1 VNRALA
7 AELRELVAEDL
18 AGPGAVGLSGE
29 HRREFARQRIFAH
42 VDRLSHDEASEWSR
56 SVSPDAGASSAHGD
70 SVGSLRDRDGRAIP
84 VDPGEEQL
92 LAQAVLDALFGMGG
106 LQTLIDN
113 PAVENIDINGCDRV
127 WATFADGSKRLMP
140 AIADSDE
147 EVVEMVRAAAG
158 RFGLAERR
166 FDLARPEVDLRLPDG
181 SRLSA
186 LMAVTARP
194 SVSIRRHRYAALSLA
209 DLVELGTLTG
219 EVASMLAAAVRARK
233 NIVVSGAMNS
243 GKTTLL
249 RALAAEVPPRERI
262 VTIEQALELGLE
274 ADLVRHP
281 DMVALEARPANVEG
295 EGLITVSDLV
305 RRALRMNA
313 DRVIVGEVLGD
324 EVLPMLNAMSQG
336 RSGSMCTIHADS
348 SAGVFRRIAS
358 YAVQAPER
366 LPLEASNLLIAGA
379 LHLVVHLD
387 SEAYDSTSG
396 ADALAAGTSGTSE
409 VMHLGDGPGQYQCV
423 EHFPA
428 VMSRRRFVS
437 SIREVLDAEGV
448 QVVSNEVYR
457 PGRDRR
463 AEAGSPLRQ
472 DTLQEL
478 RRFGYEPTRIET
490 FGMPA

>member
-1 VNRALA
+1 M
-7 AELRELVAEDL
+7 
-18 AGPGAVGLSGE
+18 
-29 HRREFARQRIFAH
+29 
-42 VDRLSHDEASEWSR
+42 
-56 SVSPDAGASSAHGD
+56 
-70 SVGSLRDRDGRAIP
+70 P
-84 VDPGEEQL
+84 VDPDEEQL
-92 LAQAVLDALFGMGG
+92 LAQSVLDALFGMGD
-106 LQTLIDN
+106 LQALIDN
-113 PAVENIDINGCDRV
+113 PAIENIDVNGCDRV

-147 EVVEMVRAAAG
+147 EIVEMVRAAAG

-186 LMAVTARP
+186 LMAVSARP
-194 SVSIRRHRYAALSLA
+194 SVSIRRHRYGALTLS
-209 DLVELGTLTG
+209 DLVELGTLTEG
-219 EVASMLAAAVRARK
+219 LASMLAAAVRARK

-358 YAVQAPER
+358 VR
-366 LPLEASNLLIAGA
+366 RAGA
-379 LHLVVHLD
+379 RAPAPGGQQSADRWGPPLRRSPRQRSARPHRRP
-387 SEAYDSTSG
+387 
-396 ADALAAGTSGTSE
+396 DALVAERDEGDRRSG
-409 VMHLGDGPGQYQCV
+409 GPGQHQSFEC
-423 EHFPA
+423 FPA

-437 SIREVLDAEGV
+437 SIREVVDAEGV
-448 QVVSNEVYR
+448 QVISNEVYR
-457 PGRDRR
+457 PGQDRARGGVLASTRHAARAPSLRLRARRDRNLGG
-463 AEAGSPLRQ
+463 AGHGPPWSAVSVWA
-472 DTLQEL
+472 
-478 RRFGYEPTRIET
+478 
-490 FGMPA
+490 PA